1 MSTEQTQQS
10 LAVREERTEQL
21 AALIDK
27 SGSGSTND
35 VTVAA
40 AFMKWAVENN
50 CHLISPQSAPPKPP
64 IGCEYSFSRTVI
76 DPDPT
81 KGQVHVIEG
90 KLSLSKTAI
99 NRIAKMAGVKWDDD
113 RSGRT
118 DDGSDPNYASYKA
131 VGWYRDFDGQVIPIT
146 GTKTMD
152 LRDGS
157 ERAKKMKPGDLQQQR
172 FFIAEHAETKA
183 KLRAIREGMVIA
195 TSYTPQQLGDNH
207 PFVVVKLALNG
218 RTTVEDDPDRSIQ
231 SKLAEKIADNML
243 GAQAGLYGGNP
254 RPELPPF
261 VDHGPESE
269 RDTAASADGPA
280 GENPVTGSDGAVS
293 TPDASGGLKTQSSAP
308 PVWTVP
314 VGQHQGKTLD
324 DPSLSEDSLGGL
336 LDLFMMQE
344 EQATND
350 NRNKEAQEAKLN
362 QGRVLEELARR
373 KQASAPPPE
382 TGGLKL

>member
-10 LAVREERTEQL
+10 LVVREERTEQL

-40 AFMKWAVENN
+40 AFMKWAVEND

-64 IGCEYSFSRTVI
+64 IGCEYSFSRTAI
-76 DPDPT
+76 DPDPS

-113 RSGRT
+113 RSGRV
-118 DDGSDPNYASYKA
+118 DDGKDPNYASYKA

-172 FFIAEHAETKA
+172 FFIGEHAETKA

-195 TSYTPQQLGDNH
+195 TSYTPQQLGDKH

-231 SKLAEKIADNML
+231 TRLADKITDNML
-243 GAQAGLYGGNP
+243 GASTSLYG

-261 VDHGPESE
+261 VDPPVDEPDQTLEQGA
-269 RDTAASADGPA
+269 AASTDSPA
-280 GENPVTGSDGAVS
+280 GENAVAAGGIATS
-293 TPDASGGLKTQSSAP
+293 TPDAPQGPETPNATP
-308 PVWTVP
+308 PAWTIP
-314 VGQHQGKTLD
+314 VGQHKGKTLN
-324 DPSLSEDSLGGL
+324 DPSVSIDALGGI

-344 EQATND
+344 GNAS
-350 NRNKEAQEAKLN
+350 EAAVKAEAKLN

-373 KQASAPPPE
+373 KQGAQPPE